1 MTVSPIVHHLR
12 PVDHDT
18 ALGAEKRALDAVR
31 EQMGFVPNM
40 MACMANAP
48 AALNTYLLGYG
59 AFCSE
64 AGFTPAE
71 QEVVCLAAS
80 QHNECDY
87 CVAAHSLVAEQ
98 RSGVAPEVLAAIRN
112 GTPIPDARLAALYAL
127 TVEMMRS
134 RARPDAAVVQRFLAA
149 GYHERDLLYV
159 VLAIAVK
166 TLGNFCNRLFD
177 TPLDAYFS
185 QYRV

>member
-1 MTVSPIVHHLR
+1 M
-12 PVDHDT
+12 
-18 ALGAEKRALDAVR
+18 
-31 EQMGFVPNM
+31 
-40 MACMANAP
+40 
-48 AALNTYLLGYG
+48 
-59 AFCSE
+59 
-64 AGFTPAE
+64 
-71 QEVVCLAAS
+71 CLAAS

-166 TLGNFCNRLFD
+166 TLGNFCNRLLD